1 MDPAVPSKTVFGS
14 IGIYKNVRHCKNIN
28 VLYIYKYEWDITICE
43 YMYIYI
49 RISYV

>member
-28 VLYIYKYEWDITICE
+28 VLYIYI
-43 YMYIYI
+43 YMNGI
-49 RISYV
+49 